1 MFVITTDKNVTRAFG
16 PFPSQRDAQ
25 NFIQTLPEDQSS
37 ILAGSAEALVGLD
50 RASMNYLYRV
60 ATGKEV
66 SAKWPSQRSK
76 GARAIW
82 KVLDQ
87 VAKPVQQP
95 EPIGAEQPDEVDEA
109 AADEQ
114 REAEGH
120 PEPQPEPQ
128 PEPEP
133 QPKKQGIHV
142 YVRQILGFT
151 LALGHVP
158 GNAREPMLRKLD
170 GLVAYNEQRGAGQPA
185 KLNTDAAEQ
194 AARNSAFY
202 RAFLHMVEAGFAVDD
217 TDPKPARTTFSNPDT
232 GVKGFINQHGETWIQ
247 GKKVARYGNSAGKD
261 RIE

>member
-16 PFPSQRDAQ
+16 PFPTQRDAQ
-25 NFIQTLPEDQSS
+25 NFTQTLPEDQSS
-37 ILAGSAEALVGLD
+37 IIAGSAEALVGLS

-76 GARAIW
+76 GARAVW

-87 VAKPVQQP
+87 VAKPVHAP

-114 REAEGH
+114 RETEGH
-120 PEPQPEPQ
+120 PEPQP
-128 PEPEP
+128 
-133 QPKKQGIHV
+133 KKQRIHQ
-142 YVRQILGFT
+142 YVGQVLGFT

-158 GNAREPMLRKLD
+158 SNTGEPMMRKLD
-170 GLVAYNEQRGAGQPA
+170 GLVSYDETRGPGQPA
-185 KLNTDAAEQ
+185 KMNTDAAEQ
-194 AARNSAFY
+194 AARTSAFY

-217 TDPKPARTTFSNPDT
+217 VDPKPARTTLSNPDT
-232 GVKGFINQHGETWIQ
+232 GTTGFINKHGEVWIS
-247 GKKVARYGNSAGKD
+247 GKKVARYGSSIREK